1 MYLVCG
7 EALFDVFMEQQQLDS
22 IQMNARVGG
31 SPFNVA
37 IGLAR
42 LGQASA
48 LLTGVSTDVLGN
60 QLANMLQSESVS
72 TDYLLRSGRRTTLSL
87 INLKPDGQPEYVFYG
102 LGSADCSITEA
113 DLPQIGP
120 EVRGIHFGSYSLV
133 VKPVADAFASMLEKY
148 TDRFISVDPNVRPTI
163 EPDMQVWR
171 ERVAQYAKYA
181 NLLKIS
187 AEDVEYLYPQS
198 TPEQMARE
206 WLQAGVQLVI
216 VTDGSKQVQCWTA
229 TGHYC
234 RVTPVIDKVVDTV
247 GAGDTFQAAIL
258 ARLSEW
264 GDPSEVVA
272 KLDEAGLKEL
282 AEFAVKAASIT
293 CSRRGADLPRRK
305 ELENI
310 G

>member
-1 MYLVCG
+1 MFLVCG

-60 QLANMLQSESVS
+60 QLANMLESESVS

-102 LGSADCSITEA
+102 LGSADCSVTET

-120 EVRGIHFGSYSLV
+120 DVTGIHFGSYSLV
-133 VKPVADAFASMLEKY
+133 VKPVADAFASMLDKY
-148 TDRFISVDPNVRPTI
+148 NDRFISVDPNVRPTI

-187 AEDVEYLYPQS
+187 AEDIEYLYPQS
-198 TPEQMARE
+198 SAEQMAE
-206 WLQAGVQLVI
+206 QWLQAGVQLVI
-216 VTDGSKQVQCWTA
+216 VTDGSNEVQCWTA
-229 TGHYC
+229 TGHHC

-264 GDPSEVVA
+264 GDPREVVA
-272 KLDEAGLKEL
+272 KLDEARLKEL

-293 CSRRGADLPRRK
+293 CSRRGADLPRRN
-305 ELENI
+305 EL
-310 G
+310 

>member
-22 IQMNARVGG
+22 VQMNARVGG

-60 QLANMLQSESVS
+60 QLTEMLKSESVS

-87 INLKPDGQPEYVFYG
+87 INVQPDGQPEYVFYG
-102 LGSADCSITEA
+102 LGSADCSVTEA
-113 DLPQIGP
+113 DLPEIGP
-120 EVRGIHFGSYSLV
+120 EITGIHFGSYSLV

-148 TDRFISVDPNVRPTI
+148 SDRFISVDPNVRPTI
-163 EPDMQVWR
+163 EPDMAVWR

-198 TPEQMARE
+198 SSQQMAEE
-206 WLQAGVQLVI
+206 WLSAGVQLVV
-216 VTDGSKQVQCWTA
+216 VTDGSKEVQCWTA
-229 TGHYC
+229 SGHHC
-234 RVTPVIDKVVDTV
+234 RVSPVIDKVVDTV
-247 GAGDTFQAAIL
+247 GAGDTFQAAL
-258 ARLSEW
+258 LTRLSEW
-264 GDPSEVVA
+264 GDPRQVVA
-272 KLDEAGLKEL
+272 TLDKAQLKEL

-293 CSRRGADLPRRK
+293 CSRRGADLPRRN
-305 ELENI
+305 EL
-310 G
+310 

>member
-22 IQMNARVGG
+22 VQMNARVGG

-60 QLANMLQSESVS
+60 QLTEMLKSESVS

-87 INLKPDGQPEYVFYG
+87 INVQPDGQPEYVFYG
-102 LGSADCSITEA
+102 LGSADCSVTEA
-113 DLPQIGP
+113 DLPEIGP
-120 EVRGIHFGSYSLV
+120 EITGIHFGSYSLV

-148 TDRFISVDPNVRPTI
+148 SDRFISVDPNVRPTI
-163 EPDMQVWR
+163 EPDMAVWR

-187 AEDVEYLYPQS
+187 AEDLEYLYPQS
-198 TPEQMARE
+198 SSQQMAEE
-206 WLQAGVQLVI
+206 WLSAGVQLVV
-216 VTDGSKQVQCWTA
+216 VTDGSKEVQCWTA
-229 TGHYC
+229 NGHHC
-234 RVTPVIDKVVDTV
+234 SVSPVIDKVVDTV
-247 GAGDTFQAAIL
+247 GAGDTFQAAL
-258 ARLSEW
+258 LTRLSEW
-264 GDPSEVVA
+264 GDPRQVVA
-272 KLDEAGLKEL
+272 ALDQAQLKDL

-293 CSRRGADLPRRK
+293 CSRRGADLPRRN
-305 ELENI
+305 EL
-310 G
+310 

>member
-7 EALFDVFMEQQQLDS
+7 EALFDVFMENKQLDS

-42 LGQASA
+42 MGQPAA

-60 QLANMLQSESVS
+60 QLVTMLESESVS

-87 INLKPDGQPEYVFYG
+87 INVKDDGQPEYVFYG

-113 DLPQIGP
+113 DLPEIKP
-120 EVRGIHFGSYSLV
+120 EITVIHFGSYSLV

-148 TDRFISVDPNVRPTI
+148 KDRFISVDPNIRPTI
-163 EPDMQVWR
+163 EPDMQIWR
-171 ERVAQYAKYA
+171 ERVAQYAQYA

-187 AEDVEYLYPQS
+187 AEDIEYLYPQS
-198 TPEQMARE
+198 SAEQMAKE
-206 WLQAGVQLVI
+206 WLKAGVQLVI
-216 VTDGSKQVQCWTA
+216 VTDGSHEVLCWTA
-229 TGHYC
+229 NGYHC
-234 RVTPVIDKVVDTV
+234 KVSPVLDHVVDTV
-247 GAGDTFQAAIL
+247 GAGDTFQAALLTRI
-258 ARLSEW
+258 SEL
-264 GDPSEVVA
+264 GDPAEVVA
-272 KLDEAGLKEL
+272 NLDEAGLRHL

-293 CSRRGADLPRRK
+293 CSRRGADLPRRD
-305 ELENI
+305 EL
-310 G
+310 